1 MKRFDT
7 LQALRGVAAVS
18 VMLMHCATNQ
28 QGLSLRIDHPA
39 FYWVT
44 RALAAGGGAGVDIFF
59 VISGFVITSVVLRTP
74 ATQRRLAAS
83 ADFLLRRI
91 LRVFPLY
98 WVTLAGMVGLAA
110 AFGAPV
116 SELSQ
121 AWHLRVILLLV
132 DKIPYQPPAWTL
144 AFEMWFYA
152 GTAVLIGLLPKRRF
166 FAGLSVWGGAQAA
179 ILFSPWLARH
189 VPNFYGF
196 HQPEL
201 LDFFMGCGI
210 AALLQL
216 FPGRHG
222 PMPLM
227 ALAASAIGF
236 MIGTARCFG
245 MLPTGSLDDWQRM
258 EFYGVPAALLLY
270 GLLLLERR
278 RQARAPRW
286 LCRLGD
292 WSYSIYLW
300 HYPVMS
306 FTFVMVSFHPDL
318 HVRSPMAAAALNAAI
333 TLAIAPLSFWCIEK
347 PFNTL
352 GVRRPKALPRAAWK

>member
-166 FAGLSVWGGAQAA
+166 LPGSRSGA
-179 ILFSPWLARH
+179 
-189 VPNFYGF
+189 
-196 HQPEL
+196 
-201 LDFFMGCGI
+201 
-210 AALLQL
+210 
-216 FPGRHG
+216 
-222 PMPLM
+222 
-227 ALAASAIGF
+227 
-236 MIGTARCFG
+236 
-245 MLPTGSLDDWQRM
+245 
-258 EFYGVPAALLLY
+258 
-270 GLLLLERR
+270 ERR
-278 RQARAPRW
+278 RLFCSRPGWPAM
-286 LCRLGD
+286 CRIFMG
-292 WSYSIYLW
+292 SISRNCSISSW
-300 HYPVMS
+300 
-306 FTFVMVSFHPDL
+306 D
-318 HVRSPMAAAALNAAI
+318 AALRRCCSFSPAA
-333 TLAIAPLSFWCIEK
+333 T
-347 PFNTL
+347 
-352 GVRRPKALPRAAWK
+352 VRCR